1 MAFVMSLMLTVP
13 IIEVQ
18 VVVFMLQ
25 ALVRLQVFSN
35 HFAYIGERFGFRYFG
50 LLNGISSLVAGSF
63 GLLGYLLQVYSLFV
77 AKGNFSLSYFFVAAL
92 VLSSSIFPF
101 VLRKKD
107 QHNAAVEEE
116 KRENGDLETQTGDE
130 ANDLVAGVNG
140 TDDEEY
146 YGAMVEDPSY
156 DAFMAFFDPSYE
168 AFLVFLYSPSEQAP
182 KDETKAE
189 KATSTARG
197 CREMGPKLR
206 IAGPVH

>member
-1 MAFVMSLMLTVP
+1 MAFVMSIMLTVP

-25 ALVRLQVFSN
+25 ALIRLQLFSN
-35 HFAYIGERFGFRYFG
+35 HFAYIGERFGFRHFG
-50 LLNGISSLVAGSF
+50 LLNGISSLMAGSF

-116 KRENGDLETQTGDE
+116 KRENGDLETAQTGDE
-130 ANDLVAGVNG
+130 GNILLAGVNG

-156 DAFMAFFDPSYE
+156 E
-168 AFLVFLYSPSEQAP
+168 AFLAFLYSPSEQAP

-189 KATSTARG
+189 EATSTARG
-197 CREMGPKLR
+197 CGEMG
-206 IAGPVH
+206 